1 MIVVVYYGLTLSI
14 TNLSGNVFT
23 NFAISAC
30 METLAY
36 VITLVLLDRVGRK
49 PLLTASMLVSGF
61 SCTASIV
68 PVLLNAP
75 GGLLSLSSVHL
86 YCQHC
91 ARVHLHCQHCARP
104 SGVPGG
110 LLSLSSVHLYC
121 QHCARVHLHC
131 QHCARPSGVP
141 GGLLSLSVFTS
152 TASIVPGL
160 LDVPGGL
167 LSLSVFTCMSLSV
180 FTCTVSSMP
189 AYMEATASFVDVVV
203 VFLFR

>member
-68 PVLLNAP
+68 TVLLNA
-75 GGLLSLSSVHL
+75 
-86 YCQHC
+86 
-91 ARVHLHCQHCARP
+91 
-104 SGVPGG
+104 PGG

>member
-1 MIVVVYYGLTLSI
+1 MVVYYGLTLSI

-49 PLLTASMLVSGF
+49 PLLTASMVVSGF

-75 GGLLSLSSVHL
+75 GGLLSLS
-86 YCQHC
+86 
-91 ARVHLHCQHCARP
+91 
-104 SGVPGG
+104 
-110 LLSLSSVHLYC
+110 
-121 QHCARVHLHC
+121 
-131 QHCARPSGVP
+131 
-141 GGLLSLSVFTS
+141 VFTS

-160 LDVPGGL
+160 LAHQVGHCHCQCSPPLPASCPCSPALPALCPAFWTRQVGYCHHPCSPACHCQCSPAFHCQCSAALSDVCPHIWRREPVL
-167 LSLSVFTCMSLSV
+167 LVLLWLFFFFSD
-180 FTCTVSSMP
+180 P
-189 AYMEATASFVDVVV
+189 AV
-203 VFLFR
+203 